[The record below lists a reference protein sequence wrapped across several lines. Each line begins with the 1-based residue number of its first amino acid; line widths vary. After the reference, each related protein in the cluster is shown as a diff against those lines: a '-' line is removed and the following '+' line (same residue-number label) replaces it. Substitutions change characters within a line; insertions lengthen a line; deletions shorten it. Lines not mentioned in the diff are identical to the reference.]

1 MFKKKAINTPIAI
14 LIMVLGTSDN
24 DIDINKFLIINSQ
37 IIEKKPIIV

>member
-1 MFKKKAINTPIAI
+1 MFKKKAINTPITI
-14 LIMVLGTSDN
+14 LIKVLGTSDN

>member
-14 LIMVLGTSDN
+14 LNIVLSTSNN
-24 DIDINKFLIINSQ
+24 DIDINKFLMINSQ